1 MNMREFTFGIV
12 IFSTVLLFGTLF
24 YTSMTTYYPSAV
36 VPTEMNDIRDLSQHS
51 ITNIVSNAS
60 TEQEAMKSHETG
72 LLGTVEVIWS
82 VTNMMWG
89 VVILFIDIIPN
100 TIIGLVGYITNVF
113 HLPYQFV
120 QVVVGLIGLFI
131 IFEIVSIIFKRET

>member
-12 IFSTVLLFGTLF
+12 IFSAVLLFGTLF
-24 YTSMTTYYPSAV
+24 YTSMTTYYPTAT
-36 VPTEMNDIRDLSQHS
+36 VPPEMTDIQNLAQHS
-51 ITNIVSNAS
+51 ITEVVSNAS
-60 TEQEAMKSHETG
+60 AQQESMKSHETG

-89 VVILFIDIIPN
+89 VVILFVDIIPN
-100 TIIGLVGYITNVF
+100 TSIGLVGYITNVF